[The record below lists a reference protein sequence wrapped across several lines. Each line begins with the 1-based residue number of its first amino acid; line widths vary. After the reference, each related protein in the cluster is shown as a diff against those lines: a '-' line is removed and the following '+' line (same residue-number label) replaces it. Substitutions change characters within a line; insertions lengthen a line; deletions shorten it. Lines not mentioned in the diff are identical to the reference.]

1 MTTTHDL
8 VLGIDFGTDSCRS
21 VIVDTVNGEEIS
33 SAVFSYPRWTEGRY
47 SDPGKNRFRQHPKDY
62 LEAFEES
69 VKAALRSAPEGTS
82 SLIRGIGIDTTGS
95 TPAAVDSE
103 GTPLALLSSF
113 EENPNAMFILWKDHT
128 AVREAE
134 EINEL
139 AHTWDGTDYTVYEG
153 GVYSS
158 EWFWA
163 KILHVLREDAEVRNA
178 AYSWVEHCDWM
189 SAVLTGN
196 SAPLTMKR
204 SRCAAGHKAM
214 WHDKFG
220 GLPDE
225 DFLTKLDPLLSGLRS
240 RLYRDTYTSDTPAGT
255 LTREWSQ
262 KLGLPRDVVVNVGG
276 LDAHVGAV
284 GGEIHP
290 GSLLKVVGTSTC
302 DMIIMPTEEAGDLL
316 VEGIC
321 GQVDGSIVP
330 GMLGM
335 EAGQSA
341 FGDIYAWFK
350 DLLAWPLNLIS
361 ASNSGVDTEEF
372 DTEALKERILPGLSK
387 AAERIDPSESGVI
400 ALDWLNGRRT
410 PYADQTLTGAITGL
424 RLGSDAPTIF
434 RALVDATAFGSRK
447 IMERFIEA
455 GVEIEDVIAVGGV
468 AKKSPLVMQVLSD
481 VLNKQIRVSKSEQTV
496 ALGAAMF
503 AAVAAGLFKDVS
515 EAQQAMGSGF
525 EMEYK
530 PDPKNAAAYDRIYGK
545 YLALGNF
552 IEKQTREESK

>member
-103 GTPLALLSSF
+103 GTPLALLPSF

-139 AHTWDGTDYTVYEG
+139 ARTWGGPDYTVYEG

-225 DFLTKLDPLLSGLRS
+225 DFLTKLDPILSGLRS

-255 LTREWSQ
+255 LTDEWSQ
-262 KLGLPRDVVVNVGG
+262 KLGLPGDVVVNVGG

-361 ASNSGVDTEEF
+361 ASNSGV

-530 PDPKNAAAYDRIYGK
+530 PNPKNAAAYDGIYRK
-545 YLALGNF
+545 YLTLGNF